1 MAAGV
6 MGAAAAA
13 GGAPAVDGE
22 HRQQRPFFLEIEAA
36 LGDGQAEGGGVKPE
50 DRHKLMEEGYVRAV
64 HAAGAGREGV
74 SHNVADERM
83 EVGREEERERLASAT
98 RSSA

>member
-1 MAAGV
+1 M
-6 MGAAAAA
+6 
-13 GGAPAVDGE
+13 DGE
-22 HRQQRPFFLEIEAA
+22 HRQQRLFFLEIKAA